1 MFWAILD
8 GEQLILPTLG
18 RSGYISKTLHF
29 TENFLEA
36 WFLLSFRYSHL
47 AGNMDDVSPDILFFS
62 FFYLLV
68 CFSSSGFN
76 FFNVS
81 CCAIPFQHEHFKN
94 GNAPVRQCL
103 SLKLAYVQML
113 CRSGAQLCT
122 SSLCLELK
130 AIILIFIFFFLS
142 PLFFCVSTELR
153 SQMFLESGR
162 YPGNSKCCHKFT
174 SPKNTSD
181 SSIFILLLHLRKSRA

>member
-1 MFWAILD
+1 MFRAVLD

-76 FFNVS
+76 FF
-81 CCAIPFQHEHFKN
+81 
-94 GNAPVRQCL
+94 
-103 SLKLAYVQML
+103 
-113 CRSGAQLCT
+113 
-122 SSLCLELK
+122 
-130 AIILIFIFFFLS
+130 
-142 PLFFCVSTELR
+142 
-153 SQMFLESGR
+153 
-162 YPGNSKCCHKFT
+162 
-174 SPKNTSD
+174 
-181 SSIFILLLHLRKSRA
+181 